1 MGDNDSV
8 IIKAERAV
16 NAVINS
22 MMPLPT
28 CSEKRRR
35 AIKEREKV
43 KQELAARLYPLG
55 PTQLKG
61 TSTTETPLELS
72 SKLGLPPTGHM

>member
-1 MGDNDSV
+1 MDDHDSV

-28 CSEKRRR
+28 CPEKKRK
-35 AIKEREKV
+35 AVKEREKV
-43 KQELAARLYPLG
+43 KQELAIRLYPVG
-55 PTQLKG
+55 PSQLK
-61 TSTTETPLELS
+61 
-72 SKLGLPPTGHM
+72 

>member
-1 MGDNDSV
+1 MDDHNIV

-28 CSEKRRR
+28 CPEKKHK

-43 KQELAARLYPLG
+43 KAELAAKLAPLSSAG
-55 PTQLKG
+55 PGQLK
-61 TSTTETPLELS
+61 
-72 SKLGLPPTGHM
+72 